1 MLAKSFIVWIILT
14 IGLPAQT
21 TVNGGRT
28 FVGPLDTSGASLTA
42 PNRTGSADPGTCNAT
57 KHETFYNTTTGAL
70 KLCTATNV
78 WSAFPYWLQG
88 LDASLPATC
97 VLGQM
102 YEATDTFKLYI
113 CDGANTFHSYGGVSG
128 ASLALSNLASVNVNT
143 ALLFQSGVDAGSI
156 TKPARDMYLYGS
168 GAYGTTYHKLTG
180 TPTGARTITFPDST
194 GTVLTSAAAVTVAQG
209 GTGLA
214 AGTSGGVP
222 YFSGTTA
229 LTSSALLASGKAV
242 FGGGAGA
249 APTTAN
255 PLTVSGNDL
264 TWGDGG
270 GTTHLFINGAGS
282 STTASI
288 FFQYVGGNKFEWR
301 YTQGSG
307 AFWGV
312 NSNLGNIWLSVEEA
326 NNRATFGGAVVNTVN
341 AVAFSATPA
350 FNMLLG
356 NVQKITLTANV
367 TSSTATN
374 LTSGQRT
381 EFLICQDSAGSR
393 TFVWPTNVKG
403 GMTVGPTLST
413 CSAQAFLSDG
423 TNLYALAAGVANQ

>member
-1 MLAKSFIVWIILT
+1 MLVKIFIVWNILA
-14 IGLPAQT
+14 IALLAQT

-28 FVGPLDTSGASLTA
+28 FLGPLDTSGASLTA
-42 PNRTGSADPGTCNAT
+42 PNRTGSSDPGTCNAT
-57 KHETFYNTTTGAL
+57 KHETFYNTTTGLL

-88 LDASLPATC
+88 VDASLPGTC

-113 CDGANTFHSYGGVSG
+113 CDGTNTFHAYGGVSG
-128 ASLALSNLASVNVNT
+128 ANQALSNLASVSVNT
-143 ALLFQSGVDAGSI
+143 ALLFQSGVDAGS
-156 TKPARDMYLYGS
+156 TAKPARDLYFYGS
-168 GAYGTTYHKLTG
+168 GTYGTTYHKLTG

-194 GTVLTSAAAVTVAQG
+194 GTVLTSATPVTVAQG
-209 GTGLA
+209 GTGLGV
-214 AGTSGGVP
+214 GTSGGVP
-222 YFSGTTA
+222 YYSGTTA
-229 LTSSALLASGKAV
+229 ITSSALLASGKAV

-249 APTTAN
+249 APTTTN

-264 TWGDGG
+264 TWGNAS
-270 GTTHLFINGAGS
+270 GTTHIFINGAGS
-282 STTASI
+282 STTASV
-288 FFQYVGGNKFEWR
+288 FFQYVGSNKFEWR
-301 YTQGSG
+301 YTQGSA

-312 NSNLGNIWLSVEEA
+312 NSTLGTIWMAVEEA
-326 NNRATFGGAVVNTVN
+326 NNRVTFMGAVADTVN
-341 AVAFSATPA
+341 ILTFSATPA

-374 LTSGQRT
+374 LIAGQRT
-381 EFLICQDSAGSR
+381 TFLICQDATGSR

-403 GMTVGPTLST
+403 GMTVGSTLST
-413 CSAQAFLSDG
+413 CSAQGFQSDG